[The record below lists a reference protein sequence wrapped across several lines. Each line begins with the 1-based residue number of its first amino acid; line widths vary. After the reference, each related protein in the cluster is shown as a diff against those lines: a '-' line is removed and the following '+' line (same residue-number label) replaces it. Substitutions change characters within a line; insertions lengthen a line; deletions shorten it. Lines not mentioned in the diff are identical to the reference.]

1 MCTLVT
7 IPNTYPLNCPSNLH
21 RTSFDLTSSQEVGQ
35 LYQVMFIRHLETV
48 APLRPLNLNYNSV
61 KLTINFKMA

>member
-48 APLRPLNLNYNSV
+48 APLRPLNLN
-61 KLTINFKMA
+61 